1 MCGKEL
7 LQLFPNSPQSSTCRC
22 TAARSSADR
31 YSSCT
36 HSHARQSG
44 ARRGLETIEAV
55 HSSGGRRGLRG
66 THRLQHDLACGI
78 DDAKVILRR
87 IDRPF
92 DAKHRPQPPRLC
104 KHRFGAV
111 PEPPQLASQRQKKT
125 NQKISA
131 HSAGFEP
138 ARGDPK
144 RFLVSRLNRSATSAE
159 PLTEANRCGKD
170 QRGDGEYGSQ

>member
-104 KHRFGAV
+104 KHHASGAG
-111 PEPPQLASQRQKKT
+111 PPPGRKALTKAEKKSLRTRQDSNLRGETPMDFKS
-125 NQKISA
+125 ISLTT
-131 HSAGFEP
+131 
-138 ARGDPK
+138 R
-144 RFLVSRLNRSATSAE
+144 TS
-159 PLTEANRCGKD
+159 
-170 QRGDGEYGSQ
+170 

>member
-36 HSHARQSG
+36 HSHARPSG
-44 ARRGLETIEAV
+44 ARRGVETIEAV
-55 HSSGGRRGLRG
+55 HSWGPHAPPMPAGHAPASSRSRLRDRWHRGNLATGRSTLRRQASSAAAAPLQTSLRRG
-66 THRLQHDLACGI
+66 
-78 DDAKVILRR
+78 
-87 IDRPF
+87 
-92 DAKHRPQPPRLC
+92 PR
-104 KHRFGAV
+104 
-111 PEPPQLASQRQKKT
+111 ASPAGFPKAEKKM
-125 NQKISA
+125 SA
-131 HSAGFEP
+131 HSEGFEP

-159 PLTEANRCGKD
+159 RASRVN
-170 QRGDGEYGSQ
+170 

>member
-36 HSHARQSG
+36 HSHARPSG
-44 ARRGLETIEAV
+44 ARRGVETIEAV
-55 HSSGGRRGLRG
+55 HSWGPHAPPMPAGHAPASSRSRLRNRWHRGNLATGRSTLRRQASSAAAAPLQTSLRRGPRASPSFPKCQSFLK
-66 THRLQHDLACGI
+66 CG
-78 DDAKVILRR
+78 
-87 IDRPF
+87 
-92 DAKHRPQPPRLC
+92 
-104 KHRFGAV
+104 
-111 PEPPQLASQRQKKT
+111 KKNST
-125 NQKISA
+125 PA

-159 PLTEANRCGKD
+159 RASRVN
-170 QRGDGEYGSQ
+170 